1 MRIEKVEYCSGYG
14 ILSDQDIIDAVDKTG
29 MISPFRNTIQQTDD
43 DGQGILSYGLSCG
56 GYDVRAA
63 PTFKVMKQ
71 DNILHPGDEIIDVKK
86 PGIESHFQ
94 DVSCDVL
101 DLRPYGF
108 ALTHTIETFRIP
120 EDVMVTCYTKS
131 TYARCGLS
139 VFTTIIEPG
148 QTGHIV
154 LEIFN
159 HTDRRIRFYANEGCA
174 QFVFSFTASKP
185 KVPYNKRNS
194 VGGKY
199 MNQQGIVMPRVK

>member
-1 MRIEKVEYCSGYG
+1 MDIETLERYSGYG
-14 ILSDQDIIDAVDKTG
+14 ILSDQDIISAVEKTN
-29 MISPFRNTIQQTDD
+29 MISPFMDTLQQTND
-43 DGQGILSYGLSCG
+43 DGKGILSYGLSCG
-56 GYDVRAA
+56 GYDVRPA

-71 DNILHPGDEIIDVKK
+71 DNVLRPGDEIIDVKQ
-86 PGIESHFQ
+86 PSIEKHFQ

-101 DLRPYGF
+101 ELRPYGF
-108 ALTHTIETFRIP
+108 ALTHTVETFHIP

-159 HTDRRIRFYANEGCA
+159 HTDRHIRFYANEGCA
-174 QFVFSFTASKP
+174 QFVFSFTASRP
-185 KVPYNKRNS
+185 KVPYNKRNG

-199 MNQQGIVMPRVK
+199 MNQKGIVMPHVK